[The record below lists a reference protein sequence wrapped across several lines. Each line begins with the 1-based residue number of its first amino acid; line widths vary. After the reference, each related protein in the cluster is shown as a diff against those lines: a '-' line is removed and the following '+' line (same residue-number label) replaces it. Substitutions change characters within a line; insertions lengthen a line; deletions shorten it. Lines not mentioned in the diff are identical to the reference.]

1 MRKAGEIVRDIQ
13 ACSHVQAALDRYT
26 EEALSAGLSANWIR
40 SVFSNKRPLPVLDTS
55 FDVHGTGINV
65 LNGMG
70 IAAENQAIMWDNWA
84 LLADDMK
91 ASWVKD
97 FKSLDFSEPRDVVEY
112 TTLLVN
118 LLSTNLK

>member
-13 ACSHVQAALDRYT
+13 TCSDI
-26 EEALSAGLSANWIR
+26 EEALQRYTAEAASVGLSTSWIE
-40 SVFSNKRPLPVLDTS
+40 SVFKNKRPLPVLDAS
-55 FDVHGTGINV
+55 FDVHGTGVNI
-65 LNGMG
+65 LDTMG
-70 IAAENQAIMWDNWA
+70 IAPATQKSMWDSWA
-84 LLADDMK
+84 LLDDDVK

-118 LLSTNLK
+118 LLSN